1 MVCKCTIRAL
11 TPRKEDRPTM
21 DGSRS
26 EPKMTAGLDIGDKY
40 SYLCLIDTQG
50 GEIME
55 EGRLRTTPEAF
66 RRRFASEQPM
76 RIAIE
81 AGTHSPWASR
91 VLEECG
97 HEVLVANARKTRLIY
112 ANKRKTDEVDAENLA
127 RLARVDPKLLYPLKH
142 RGEECQ
148 AHMAIIR
155 SREALVGSRTQLVN
169 HVRGAVKSF
178 GARLPK
184 CPARSF
190 HKRAAEHVPEALRPA
205 LGPILEQIG
214 SLTER
219 IRQYDRKL
227 ETVCEEHYPETQLL
241 RQVEGIGAL
250 TALTF
255 VLTLEDPYRFA
266 KSRSVGA
273 YLGLVPATDQSGER
287 DPQKRISKEGDQM
300 LRKLLVGSAHYVLGP
315 FGSDSDLRRHGQK
328 ITARG
333 GKNAK
338 KRAAVAVARKLS
350 VLLHCL
356 WVTGELYDP
365 LHDTHRR
372 QQKEVA

>member
-1 MVCKCTIRAL
+1 MDVS
-11 TPRKEDRPTM
+11 KERPKT
-21 DGSRS
+21 
-26 EPKMTAGLDIGDKY
+26 TAGLDLGDRY
-40 SYLCLIDTQG
+40 SYLCLIDTVS
-50 GEIME
+50 GEVIE

-66 RRRFASEQPM
+66 GRRFTSERPM

-81 AGTHSPWASR
+81 AGTHSPWVSR
-91 VLEECG
+91 LLEERG
-97 HEVLVANARKTRLIY
+97 HEVLVANARKLRLIY
-112 ANKRKTDEVDAENLA
+112 ANKRKTDEIDAENLA
-127 RLARVDPKLLYPLKH
+127 RLARVDPRLLHPLKH
-142 RGEECQ
+142 RNEDSQ
-148 AHMAIIR
+148 AHLAIIR
-155 SREALVGSRTQLVN
+155 SREALVGCRTQLVN

-190 HKRAAEHVPEALRPA
+190 HKRAVAHIPEALWPA
-205 LGPILEQIG
+205 LEPILEQIA

-219 IRQYDRKL
+219 IRDYDRQL
-227 ETVCEEHYPETQLL
+227 VTISEDHYPETELL
-241 RQVEGIGAL
+241 RQVEGIGPL

-255 VLTLEDPYRFA
+255 VLTLEDPHRFER
-266 KSRSVGA
+266 SRSVGA
-273 YLGLVPATDQSGER
+273 YLGLVPATYRSGES

-328 ITARG
+328 IASRG

-350 VLLHCL
+350 VLLHHL
-356 WVTGELYDP
+356 WLTGEVYDP
-365 LHDTHRR
+365 LHDAHRR
-372 QQKEVA
+372 QERKEAA